1 LGYAARPK
9 SADVRNWDTRPITVA
24 APSYP
29 ISPLRGLLEVTR
41 LVRTVEEL
49 PELLDAIART
59 ISETL
64 GFRTVVI
71 NLYRPAW
78 NDFLVTTVH
87 GNADARTAL
96 LGSVRSIEEWEALL
110 SDRFLHNGAYV
121 VPAGSFD
128 WTSMSM
134 SYVPQAPVEGDW
146 DPEDALFL
154 PLRHSGGHLL
164 GVLSVDEPASGRRP
178 SDEELDVL
186 VSFADHAALAVQS
199 AQERADAERH
209 QIALEQ
215 LLAVSSSLVS
225 ESGVDDILRTVCAAV
240 RDALGFQNVLASLL
254 NPVSGGLDV
263 RAALGW
269 SEDQID
275 FAGPVQY
282 REVAGLFDPEFEIEG
297 CYLLPSPEAERRLA
311 REGDRPVYVSELN
324 GSGPWAWNHHWLL
337 VPLHDENGDVI
348 GILWADEPDDRLL
361 PSAPRLQALRVFAN
375 QAAAAVL
382 SSEYVNELRFLADH
396 DPLTRLLN
404 RRAFVDRLDGE
415 VARAVR
421 YDRVVGLVLCDLDG
435 FKELN
440 DRDGHP
446 AGDAALQRF
455 AQVLNGALRR
465 GDDAFRIGGDEF
477 ALLIAE
483 ASEDDAREVVN
494 RITSQL
500 GELRA
505 SFGLASCPA
514 DAQDSQTLFRLAD
527 DALYVAKRRGS
538 GVQFVA

>member
-1 LGYAARPK
+1 MFVSGRTCP
-9 SADVRNWDTRPITVA
+9 STVA
-24 APSYP
+24 TAHTP

-64 GFRTVVI
+64 GFRTVVV

-96 LGSVRSIEEWEALL
+96 LGSVRSIEEWESLL
-110 SDRFLHNGAYV
+110 SGRFLHNGAYI
-121 VPAGSFD
+121 VPAGSYD
-128 WTSMSM
+128 WTTMSE
-134 SYVPQAPVEGDW
+134 SFVPQTVAQGDW

-154 PLRHSGGHLL
+154 PMRHSAGHLL
-164 GVLSVDEPASGRRP
+164 GVLSVDEPQSGRRP
-178 SDEELDVL
+178 TDEELDVL
-186 VSFADHAALAVQS
+186 VSLADHAALAVQS
-199 AQERADAERH
+199 AQERAEVERH
-209 QIALEQ
+209 SVALEQ
-215 LLAVSSSLVS
+215 LLAVSSRLVS
-225 ESGVDDILRTVCAAV
+225 KNGADDILRSVCHAV

-254 NPVSGGLDV
+254 NPLSGTLEV

-269 SEDQID
+269 SENQVDL
-275 FAGPVQY
+275 AGPVLF
-282 REVAGLFDPEFEIEG
+282 REIEGLLDPLFEIEG
-297 CYLLPSPEAERRLA
+297 CYLLPSHEAERRLE
-311 REGDRPVYVSELN
+311 RESDRPVYISELN
-324 GSGPWAWNHHWLL
+324 GSGPWAWSHHWLL
-337 VPLHDENGDVI
+337 VPLQNEAGEVV
-348 GILWADEPDDRLL
+348 GVLWADEPDDRLL
-361 PSAPRLQALRVFAN
+361 PSPQRLQALRVFAN
-375 QAAAAVL
+375 QATAAVL
-382 SSEYVNELRFLADH
+382 ASEYVSELRFLADH

-415 VARAVR
+415 VARSVR
-421 YDRVVGLVLCDLDG
+421 YGRIVGLVLCDLDG

-440 DRDGHP
+440 DRAGHP

-455 AQVLNGALRR
+455 ARTLTGALRR

-494 RITSQL
+494 RITREL
-500 GELRA
+500 GDLRA
-505 SFGLASCPA
+505 SFGVASCPE
-514 DAQDSQTLFRLAD
+514 DAQDPQTLFRLAD
-527 DALYVAKRRGS
+527 DALYVAKRSGS
-538 GVQFVA
+538 GVQFVAS